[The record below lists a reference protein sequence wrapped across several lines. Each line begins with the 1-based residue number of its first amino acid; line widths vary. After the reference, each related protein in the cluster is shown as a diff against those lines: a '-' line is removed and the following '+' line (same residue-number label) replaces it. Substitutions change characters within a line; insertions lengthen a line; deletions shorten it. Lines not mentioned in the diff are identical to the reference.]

1 MNIFSE
7 QLLAGN
13 CNSRPFVAPAS
24 KMPLSSCCPDLPP
37 CTISA
42 RSAMVENS
50 GSRFDPEVVQAFQ
63 TVVEDFRDIAQRFS
77 DQ

>member
-1 MNIFSE
+1 
-7 QLLAGN
+7 
-13 CNSRPFVAPAS
+13 
-24 KMPLSSCCPDLPP
+24 
-37 CTISA
+37 
-42 RSAMVENS
+42 MVENS